1 MTRDTEFMA
10 QEKRFTDLTK
20 IVDQFQKDI
29 QAFRDAIAGKK
40 HNCREKE
47 RMEFK
52 LCFFPCLALLG
63 HQAKMASF
71 LTVIYDTHLGIEQGG
86 IQKRVQQTPAAA
98 VQAAN
103 DAEAAMAYCRDEVLP
118 ELASDMFMHVAFSD
132 G

>member
-1 MTRDTEFMA
+1 M
-10 QEKRFTDLTK
+10 QLQVK
-20 IVDQFQKDI
+20 QG
-29 QAFRDAIAGKK
+29 QAARVSD
-40 HNCREKE
+40 KE

-52 LCFFPCLALLG
+52 PCFFACLALLG

-118 ELASDMFMHVAFSD
+118 ELASDMFMHVATDSRWANR
-132 G
+132 